1 MKRLLITGL
10 TGKSGS
16 VFAECLA
23 KGDILREYTIRA
35 AVRPTSDTA
44 KLQKLLPFQ
53 SLSLSTLTDRKGVFA
68 MISKEENLDQ
78 PLQKR
83 RPSVRSKLQKTQEA
97 TSPKISAK
105 SKGQER

>member
-44 KLQKLLPFQ
+44 KLQKLLPEAELCQ
-53 SLSLSTLTDRKGVFA
+53 ADWKTRV
-68 MISKEENLDQ
+68 IW
-78 PLQKR
+78 KR
-83 RPSVRSKLQKTQEA
+83 
-97 TSPKISAK
+97 
-105 SKGQER
+105 